1 MKKVIFLIGLPGSG
15 KTTLINHY
23 KKHPY
28 LKYKIYDDWSSG
40 WYQQLKFDGDSK
52 YPTLVKDIKRNK
64 NIIISCIN
72 FCNKQYLLESEKILE
87 LEFDDIKIE
96 RIYWENN
103 LEASIKNIHSR
114 DKKRG
119 GHYKWNE
126 DLQDHIYYGL
136 HYDEKPMFKW
146 ELEWAEQ
153 LSKVYTIPSSYN
165 QLPIKTST

>member
-1 MKKVIFLIGLPGSG
+1 MGIL
-15 KTTLINHY
+15 
-23 KKHPY
+23 
-28 LKYKIYDDWSSG
+28 
-40 WYQQLKFDGDSK
+40 K